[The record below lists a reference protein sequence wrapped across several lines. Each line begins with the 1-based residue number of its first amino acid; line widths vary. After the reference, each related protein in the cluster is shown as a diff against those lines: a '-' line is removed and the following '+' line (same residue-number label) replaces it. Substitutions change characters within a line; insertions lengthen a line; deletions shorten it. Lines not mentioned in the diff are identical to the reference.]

1 MDDHTLP
8 QGCVISD
15 PPDDTAA
22 SQLHIVCH
30 IGIADRQEGNTVI
43 PQGLPPNT
51 TTLDFSLNHVKN
63 LREFP
68 VLKNLIVLNLGW
80 NRMETLDWLV
90 LRNLPALQDLLLNRN
105 RLVKVNLGAVIKD
118 LPNLKYVNLANNML
132 ASFSSHQIGLPMLSL
147 VKLQYNPLRC
157 DCIMQWLVN
166 RLRCQQET
174 VQTEK
179 HSRVLATCVQCDT
192 CVFGAIQADD
202 MVCASPSH
210 LEGLPLS
217 NASHYLTECRVVV
230 STTAKTTELQPRL
243 TQGVTCTVKLSGDRP
258 ESTTRP
264 GNDLQSSPLNFAPA
278 GKPVTFS
285 YNATRSVT
293 NKRKDAKEPQLG
305 VRHIA
310 VMLSTLIVLISF
322 IIRRF
327 RYGGPV
333 GMGER
338 AGADNISLQ
347 QM

>member
-22 SQLHIVCH
+22 SQLHIICH
-30 IGIADRQEGNTVI
+30 IGIADRYQGNTVI

-51 TTLDFSLNHVKN
+51 TTLDFALNHIKN

-68 VLKNLIVLNLGW
+68 VLKNLIVLNLAW

-90 LRNLPALQDLLLNRN
+90 LRNVPALQDLYLNRN
-105 RLVKVNLGAVIKD
+105 RLVEVNLGAVIKD

-132 ASFSSHQIGLPMLSL
+132 ASFSSHQIGLPMLRL

-157 DCIMQWLVN
+157 DCTMQWLVN

-174 VQTEK
+174 VT
-179 HSRVLATCVQCDT
+179 SRVLATCVQRDT
-192 CVFGAIQADD
+192 CVFGAMQADD

-217 NASHYLTECRVVV
+217 NASHYLTECRVVP
-230 STTAKTTELQPRL
+230 TTAKTTELQPRL
-243 TQGVTCTVKLSGDRP
+243 TQGVTCTVKLPGDRP
-258 ESTTRP
+258 ESTTSP

-285 YNATRSVT
+285 YNATRSAT
-293 NKRKDAKEPQLG
+293 TERIDAKEPQIG

-310 VMLSTLIVLISF
+310 VMLLTLIVLISL

-327 RYGGPV
+327 RSGGPV
-333 GMGER
+333 RVEER